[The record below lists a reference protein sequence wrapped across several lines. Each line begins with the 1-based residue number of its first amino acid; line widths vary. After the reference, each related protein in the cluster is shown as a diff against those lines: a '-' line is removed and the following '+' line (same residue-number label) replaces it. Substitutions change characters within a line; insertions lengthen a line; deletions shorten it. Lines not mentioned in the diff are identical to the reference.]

1 MSTPASPLSA
11 ATYLRR
17 NPRRVLPAIVV
28 QALVTAL
35 ILAVV
40 TPLTG
45 FEATIEADIAPLA
58 KYTGVTPMRRS
69 SFDDELTRLI
79 DADPGL
85 ERHLAAK
92 TVWMRMPAVIGED
105 STVLMALSEGD
116 QSDFLRRI
124 GDRLGEGSFPAP
136 GGDGAAI
143 HRDIAKARGLSIGS
157 KFGRLVDPE
166 DLTPGVFTVTGI
178 VDGPSRTGIID
189 LAYASRPTFV
199 LAQIPP
205 FRIVYAKPGHKAE
218 SDKYL
223 NEVKA
228 ADGNLAFRVWDEAF
242 FRRRIEK
249 LLANLPLI
257 LNAVVGAITV
267 IITLVVILLNL
278 IAFQARS
285 DEFGLLLAVGVS
297 RRRLIRKLLLES
309 FLTAAAAWICGLA
322 LGYGFI
328 TLYDRLVL
336 APKAILIR
344 VFDTYPLALASALP
358 FVAAAVSGL
367 VLARRLH
374 RMDPVAIIQRRNA

>member
-1 MSTPASPLSA
+1 MSATASPLAA

-45 FEATIEADIAPLA
+45 FEATIEADLAPLA
-58 KYTGVTPMRRS
+58 VYTGLTPMRRS
-69 SFDDELTRLI
+69 TFDDELRRLV
-79 DADPGL
+79 DANPALDRAV
-85 ERHLAAK
+85 EAK
-92 TVWMRMPAVIGED
+92 SVWMRTPAVVGED
-105 STVLMALSEGD
+105 ASLLLALAPGD
-116 QSDFLRRI
+116 QEDFLRRLN
-124 GDRLGEGSFPAP
+124 DRLGDGALPTPGS
-136 GGDGAAI
+136 DGAAI
-143 HRDIAKARGLSIGS
+143 HRDIARARGLAIGS

-178 VDGPSRTGIID
+178 VDGAARVGIVD
-189 LAYASRPTFV
+189 LAYANRPAFI

-205 FRIVYAKPGHKAE
+205 FRIVYAKPGKKAE
-218 SDKYL
+218 SDRYL
-223 NEVKA
+223 NEVKD
-228 ADGNLAFRVWDEAF
+228 ADGNLAFRVWDEVF
-242 FRRRIEK
+242 WRRRIEK

-257 LNAVVGAITV
+257 LNAIVGAITV

-297 RRRLIRKLLLES
+297 RRRLVRKLLIES
-309 FLTAAAAWICGLA
+309 FLTAASAWA
-322 LGYGFI
+322 LGLGIGYAFVAI
-328 TLYDRLVL
+328 YDHLVL
-336 APKAILIR
+336 EPKAILIR
-344 VFDTYPLALASALP
+344 VFDVYPLALASALP
-358 FVAAAVSGL
+358 FVAAAVSGI
-367 VLARRLH
+367 VLARRLG